1 MPKPADISDS
11 LGWAVAAR
19 LLFLEERAWY
29 TDRINRSDLV
39 DHFGI
44 SEQQASGDLTR
55 YQDLA
60 PGNLVYDKSAK
71 TYRTT
76 PEFQPILF
84 NPDPAGTLGRLRL
97 VAEGILERDELSAA
111 LDVDVAV
118 TPTRPVAPDILR
130 TVLRAIGER
139 RQMTAAYVSF
149 RSTQGRMRTLEPHAL
164 AYDGFRWHARARD
177 VEANAFRD
185 YVLGRLSGPELGNP
199 SEVSPLE
206 DTDWQNRVT
215 LTIAANPR
223 LSEDQKRII
232 ERDYGM
238 QDGRAEI
245 ATRRALLFYTK
256 LRLGLDLDPDARR
269 PEDQHIVLIDERP
282 DSET

>member
-19 LLFLEERAWY
+19 LLFLEERAWW
-29 TDRINRSDLV
+29 TDRVNRSDLV

-71 TYRTT
+71 TYRTA
-76 PEFQPILF
+76 PGFEPILF
-84 NPDPAGTLGRLRL
+84 SPDPAGTLGRLRL
-97 VAEGILERDELSAA
+97 VAEGILERDELSAS

-164 AYDGFRWHARARD
+164 AHDGFRWHARARD

-185 YVLGRLSGPELGNP
+185 YVLGRLSGAELGP
-199 SEVSPLE
+199 FSEVSPLE
-206 DTDWQNRVT
+206 DSDWQTRVT

-223 LSEDQKRII
+223 LGEDQKRII

-269 PEDQHIVLIDERP
+269 PEDQHIVLIDEQA
-282 DSET
+282 